1 MKKIS
6 LFIVMLCALS
16 FVEVSAQKNVVR
28 WSPLATVKMKAK
40 VHYERALTDKLSAGA
55 IGSYFFGAYPGF
67 RIEPFARF
75 YLTDEVL
82 TGLYVQAKPHF
93 SSNSLTVETASGGA
107 VMNTYSHSFTEWGFA
122 GNLGWQF
129 MMGANKNISLDIFT
143 GYRYSSLKALD
154 NVDPNTLTQSE
165 VDNRAA
171 EIVYRA
177 LHSNLF
183 DLGISL
189 GYKY

>member
-1 MKKIS
+1 MF
-6 LFIVMLCALS
+6 LALS

-28 WSPLATVKMKAK
+28 WSPLATVKLKAK

-67 RIEPFARF
+67 RIEPFARY
-75 YLTDEVL
+75 YLTDEAL
-82 TGLYVQAKPHF
+82 TGLYIQAKPHF
-93 SSNSLTVETASGGA
+93 SSNSLTLE
-107 VMNTYSHSFTEWGFA
+107 NTYSHSFTEWGVA

-129 MMGANKNISLDIFT
+129 IMGANENISLDIFT

-171 EIVYRA
+171 EIIYRA

-189 GYKY
+189 GYKF